1 MDINH
6 PWTKY
11 EIARLRDE
19 ERLLRA
25 RSAMRAVEV
34 REARRSEVRTDS
46 QAAVSFLDRIL
57 RREGA
62 AKREPAGSEAV

>member
-25 RSAMRAVEV
+25 RSAMRAIESRGAGDVE
-34 REARRSEVRTDS
+34 
-46 QAAVSFLDRIL
+46 QAGRVQVAESLVDRL
-57 RREGA
+57 RRLGLA
-62 AKREPAGSEAV
+62 VKRAPAGSEA

>member
-1 MDINH
+1 MDIH

-25 RSAMRAVEV
+25 RDARHVVEARAAASADSPEAPSRTGFAWISRMRR
-34 REARRSEVRTDS
+34 REAGSGT
-46 QAAVSFLDRIL
+46 AH
-57 RREGA
+57 
-62 AKREPAGSEAV
+62 AGSGAV

>member
-1 MDINH
+1 MDIH

-25 RSAMRAVEV
+25 RSAMRAS
-34 REARRSEVRTDS
+34 EARRARDVE
-46 QAAVSFLDRIL
+46 QAGRAQAGESVLNRL
-57 RREGA
+57 RRLGLGVKRAPASSGA
-62 AKREPAGSEAV
+62 

>member
-1 MDINH
+1 MDIH

-25 RSAMRAVEV
+25 RAAMRAVEL
-34 REARRSEVRTDS
+34 REARAEAEVEES
-46 QAAVSFLDRIL
+46 AASVITRL
-57 RREGA
+57 RRLASAGRRAPAESGA
-62 AKREPAGSEAV
+62 

>member
-1 MDINH
+1 MDIH

-25 RSAMRAVEV
+25 RAAMHVAEA
-34 REARRSEVRTDS
+34 REARADEQAEARSRSAFAWIQRMRRHE
-46 QAAVSFLDRIL
+46 AAS
-57 RREGA
+57 GTA
-62 AKREPAGSEAV
+62 PAGPRVV

>member
-46 QAAVSFLDRIL
+46 QAAISFLDRIL
-57 RREGA
+57 RRDGG

>member
-25 RSAMRAVEV
+25 RSAMRAIESRDAGDVEQTGRV
-34 REARRSEVRTDS
+34 QVAESLV
-46 QAAVSFLDRIL
+46 DRL
-57 RREGA
+57 RRLGLA
-62 AKREPAGSEAV
+62 VKRVPAGSEA

>member
-1 MDINH
+1 MDVMH

-25 RSAMRAVEV
+25 RSAMRAN
-34 REARRSEVRTDS
+34 EARQARDAERQAGRVGSSES
-46 QAAVSFLDRIL
+46 LIDRL
-57 RREGA
+57 RRLGLA
-62 AKREPAGSEAV
+62 AKRAPAGSGA

>member
-34 REARRSEVRTDS
+34 REARRSEIETNS
-46 QAAVSFLDRIL
+46 QATNSFLDRIL
-57 RREGA
+57 RRDGA
-62 AKREPAGSEAV
+62 ARRAPVGSEAI

>member
-25 RSAMRAVEV
+25 RAAMRAVEV
-34 REARRSEVRTDS
+34 REARRVESETDRQPS
-46 QAAVSFLDRIL
+46 VSLIDRIL
-57 RREGA
+57 RREA
-62 AKREPAGSEAV
+62 VVAKQAPAGSEV

>member
-1 MDINH
+1 MDIH

-25 RSAMRAVEV
+25 RDARHVVAA
-34 REARRSEVRTDS
+34 REAAAADSPEAPPRTGFAWIS
-46 QAAVSFLDRIL
+46 RIR
-57 RREGA
+57 RREA
-62 AKREPAGSEAV
+62 ASGTAQAGSEAV